1 VPGEGCGVVVDDDV
15 FIEIKLLN
23 DAIAAIRRFGLAS
36 ATGAGPSENP
46 LGLHTHNSARTVRL
60 CAT

>member
-46 LGLHTHNSARTVRL
+46 LGLHIHNIGHIVSL
-60 CAT
+60 